1 MTDRPTRRTGRTP
14 ARSARPPVHRD
25 PNPAGPS
32 PVDVRLMG
40 DDAAVRQLVAA
51 LQKAAD
57 CGPAT
62 YRPMRGSDGTRAY
75 LSIIV
80 PVDGVR

>member
-1 MTDRPTRRTGRTP
+1 MTQRPARRTQP
-14 ARSARPPVHRD
+14 APQPDS
-25 PNPAGPS
+25 GPS

-51 LQKAAD
+51 LQKAAP

-62 YRPMRGSDGTRAY
+62 YRSMRGSDGTRAY
-75 LSIIV
+75 LTVVV
-80 PVDGVR
+80 PAADNAPPDARG

>member
-1 MTDRPTRRTGRTP
+1 MTQRPARRT
-14 ARSARPPVHRD
+14 RPD
-25 PNPAGPS
+25 SGPS
-32 PVDVRLMG
+32 PVDIRLMG

-51 LQKAAD
+51 LQQAAS

-75 LSIIV
+75 LTVVV
-80 PVDGVR
+80 PAADNPPTDARG